1 MGLLDGR
8 VALVTGGGRGLG
20 RAVAHAL
27 AEQGASVAVG
37 ARSTHEVDAVAGELR
52 EAGRKA
58 LSLPLDVADPESV
71 DNAVRR
77 TTDDLGPV
85 DVLVNNAGVVWPLGK
100 LLAVDQQEWERSVE
114 INLFGAVRL
123 IRAVLP
129 GMLERGFG
137 RIVNMSSGAA
147 SGAGMPA
154 ASAYSVGK
162 AGLDMLT
169 TNLATELNGSGVTF
183 NGVRPGVVDTS
194 MQDYMRSLP
203 RDQVGDAFYERF
215 HGLHERGELS
225 SPEPAARLIVALAGS
240 DRNGEVL
247 DVRDDDARQLI
258 ERPALGGQT

>member
-1 MGLLDGR
+1 MGMLDGR

-27 AEQGASVAVG
+27 AEQGAAVAVG
-37 ARSTHEVDAVAGELR
+37 ARSTDEVDAVAGELR
-52 EAGRKA
+52 DAGRNA
-58 LSLPLDVADPESV
+58 MSVPLDVAGTASV
-71 DNAVRR
+71 ENAVRR
-77 TTDDLGPV
+77 VTDELGPV

-100 LLAVDQQEWERSVE
+100 LDKTDPADWERSLD
-114 INLFGAVRL
+114 INLNGAVRC

-129 GMLERGFG
+129 GMLERGWG

-147 SGAGMPA
+147 TATGMPA

-169 TNLATELNGSGVTF
+169 ANLAVEFDGTGVCIT
-183 NGVRPGVVDTS
+183 GVRPGVVDTS

-203 RDQVGDAFYERF
+203 REQVGDAFYDKF

-225 SPEPAARLIVALAGS
+225 GPEPAAKLIVVLVGS
-240 DRNGEVL
+240 DRSGETL
-247 DVRDDDARQLI
+247 DVRDDEAKRLI
-258 ERPALGGQT
+258 S